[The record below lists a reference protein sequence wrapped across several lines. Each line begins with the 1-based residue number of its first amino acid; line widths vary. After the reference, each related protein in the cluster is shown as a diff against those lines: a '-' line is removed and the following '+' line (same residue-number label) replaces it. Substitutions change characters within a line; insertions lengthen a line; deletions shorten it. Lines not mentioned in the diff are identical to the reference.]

1 MAFSA
6 GELANIANA
15 ALDFYIKGP
24 AFAQTIQKRP
34 LLDAMLKAKKTFPG
48 GKGNISL
55 PVKGDYTTALEG
67 YTHNDSV
74 SYANPANLKRAVFPW
89 KELHAGISLTLT
101 ELKIDGI
108 SVTDTTTGKGTS
120 NHSSRELTALTGLL
134 EDKLDD
140 MAEGWARSFDAM
152 LHKDGSQDAKQ
163 VPGIKAFI
171 TDDPTTGTVAG
182 LDRSTVTWWRN
193 RSKVGG
199 SKITAS
205 AANQTLTKTLR
216 SELRQIQR
224 FGGRP
229 NLVICGSDFINAL
242 ELEVA
247 EKGIYTQQGF
257 TKAGS
262 TDIGLA
268 QISMMGLGDFIY
280 DPTLD
285 DLSESKRCYMID
297 TRHTKLWVMDG
308 EDMKQHN
315 PARPEDKYVL
325 YRAVT
330 WTGGLACDQMNA
342 NAVYEVA

>member
-1 MAFSA
+1 MAFTV
-6 GELANIANA
+6 GELANIANG

-34 LLDAMLKAKKTFPG
+34 LLDALMRTKKTFPG
-48 GKGNISL
+48 GKGNISI
-55 PVKGDYTTALEG
+55 PVKGDFTTALEG
-67 YTHNDSV
+67 YTHNDTV
-74 SYANPANLKRAVFPW
+74 GYANPANIKRAAFPW
-89 KELHAGISLTLT
+89 KELHAGISLTMT

-108 SVTDTTTGKGTS
+108 SVVDSTTGKGTT
-120 NHSSRELTALTGLL
+120 NHSQRELTALTGLL
-134 EDKLDD
+134 EDKLND
-140 MAEGWARSFDAM
+140 MTEGWARSFDAM
-152 LHKDGSQDAKQ
+152 LHKDGTQDSKE

-171 TDDPTTGTVAG
+171 SDDPTTGTVAG

-193 RSKVGG
+193 RSAVGA

-205 AANQTLTKTLR
+205 ASNQTLTKFLR
-216 SELRQIQR
+216 KELRQLTR
-224 FGGRP
+224 FGARP
-229 NLVICGSDFINAL
+229 NLVICGSGFIEAL

-257 TKAGS
+257 TKSGA

-285 DLSESKRCYMID
+285 DLSESKRAYVMD
-297 TRHTKLWVMDG
+297 TRHVKLWVMDG

-315 PARPEDKYVL
+315 PARPEDQYVL

-330 WTGGLACDQMNA
+330 WTGGLACDQMNGC
-342 NAVYEVA
+342 AVYEVA